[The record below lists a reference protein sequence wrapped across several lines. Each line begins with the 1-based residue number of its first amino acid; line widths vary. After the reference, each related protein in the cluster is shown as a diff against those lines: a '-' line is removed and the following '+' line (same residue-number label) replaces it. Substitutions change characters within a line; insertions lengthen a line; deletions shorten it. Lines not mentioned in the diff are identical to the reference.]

1 MSLAEVA
8 LELDLVVRV
17 EVVET
22 QTSGAKPDGFQG
34 SPTIL
39 LGSMDV
45 DPAARG
51 KVKEGYG

>member
-8 LELDLVVRV
+8 LQLDLVVRV
-17 EVVET
+17 EVVEI
-22 QTSGAKPDGFQG
+22 QTAGAKPVGFQG

-39 LGSMDV
+39 LGGMDV